1 MSITDASGQQEAFP
15 VRAVVF
21 DWAGTVIDFG
31 CMAPIEALLG
41 VFAQAGV
48 PVTAA
53 EARRDMG
60 KAKLDHLRALLSD
73 PSVAS
78 RWRLA
83 KGRSADEDDVE
94 ELYAELEPAMEAAA
108 TKAAVLIPGAV
119 EAVED
124 LRALGI
130 KVGSG
135 TGYTRA
141 MMAGIENAA
150 AEQGYVPEV
159 IVCAGETPSGR
170 PSPLPCWAAL
180 IAMDAWPANRCVKV
194 DDAPVGI
201 EEGRNAGCW
210 TVGIAGSGNAV
221 GLSLA
226 DYQALSEA
234 DRAARLATAGAE
246 LRVAGAD
253 FVIEDV
259 SHLLPVIHEI
269 ARRIDAA

>member
-1 MSITDASGQQEAFP
+1 MSTADASTVQEPFP

-21 DWAGTVIDFG
+21 DWAGTMIDFG

-41 VFAQAGV
+41 VFAAADV
-48 PVTAA
+48 PITGA

-60 KAKLDHLRALLSD
+60 KAKLDHLRALLAD
-73 PSVAS
+73 PVVAA
-78 RWRLA
+78 RWQAA
-83 KGRSADEDDVE
+83 KGRPSNEDDVE
-94 ELYAELEPAMEAAA
+94 ALYAELEPAMLSAA
-108 TKAAVLIPGAV
+108 TKAATLIPGAI

-135 TGYTRA
+135 TGYTRM
-141 MMAGIENAA
+141 MMAGIEGAA
-150 AEQGYVPEV
+150 ANQGYAPDV
-159 IVCAGETPSGR
+159 IICAGETPSGR

-180 IAMDAWPANRCVKV
+180 IAMDAWPANRCIKV

-221 GLSLA
+221 GLGLA
-226 DYQALSEA
+226 EYSALPVAE
-234 DRAARLATAGAE
+234 RAERLAKAEAE
-246 LRVAGAD
+246 LRAAGAD

-259 SHLLPVIHEI
+259 SHLLPVVHEI